1 MPDRLRKIV
10 VVGGDAAAASVAAG
24 IAYSLRDTGILL
36 TLVDDPAQYR
46 GIASTLPSTVNYH
59 HHLGIEDASLIRATG
74 ATCKLGYEYI
84 GWGHP
89 DNRFVVTTGA
99 SGVPIRLIAFHHYIA
114 RERLRG
120 GGASLDDYSLA
131 AVLAE
136 NGRFMPPSADG
147 NEVTSSYR
155 YGLHLDRQRYA
166 TALARIAEG
175 FGADVRKSTV
185 TKANR
190 NAESGFVESVE
201 LADGDT
207 VEGDLFIDCSGE
219 RAVLIGH
226 ALEVDFETWQNTLP
240 CDRSVAVESTGTF
253 DQQPVTRII
262 AKPHGWMRRV
272 QLLDRSHFEYFY
284 SSGNA
289 SEEDVLRNISNDVPG
304 AGDIVQRRDIVRGHR
319 STPWCGNVVAIG
331 RAAADFE
338 SLESSSL
345 TRAHKAVLR
354 LLNLLP
360 DRDCNPAIAA
370 EFNRLCVDE
379 LLQIRD
385 LIALCYARNGR
396 RNEGFWA
403 YCSSLETPESTSKR
417 LNLFETHGRFL
428 YRDYDAAGEDYL
440 VALLT
445 GLGCLPRGYD
455 PLADALPQSAL
466 DERLANL
473 RNLVADAVARAPTH
487 QEYLSNIH
495 GPAG

>member
-24 IAYSLRDTGILL
+24 IVYSLRDTGISL

-59 HHLGIEDASLIRATG
+59 HHLGIEDAALIRATG

-89 DNRFVVTTGA
+89 DHRFLVTTGA
-99 SGVPIRLIAFHHYIA
+99 SGAAIRLVAFHHYLA

-120 GGASLDDYSLA
+120 RAASLDDYSLA
-131 AVLAE
+131 AKLIE
-136 NGRFMPPSADG
+136 NGRFMSPSADG

-155 YGLHLDRQRYA
+155 YSLHLDMQRYA
-166 TALARIAEG
+166 AALAHIAGG

-185 TKANR
+185 TKTNR
-190 NAESGFVESVE
+190 NPDSGFVESVE
-201 LADGDT
+201 LADGST

-219 RAVLIGH
+219 RAVLIGES
-226 ALEVDFETWQNTLP
+226 LGVDVDTWRNTLP
-240 CDRSVAVESTGTF
+240 CDRSVALESTGTF
-253 DQQPVTRII
+253 DQQAVTRII

-284 SSGNA
+284 SSAHA
-289 SEEDVLRNISNDVPG
+289 SEEDVLRNISTDVPG
-304 AGDIVQRRDIVRGHR
+304 AGDIVQRRNIVRGQR
-319 STPWCGNVVAIG
+319 STPWCKNVVAIG

-338 SLESSSL
+338 SLESSSV

-360 DRDCNPAIAA
+360 DRDCNPAIAD
-370 EFNRLCVDE
+370 EFNRLCTDE
-379 LLQIRD
+379 SLQIRD
-385 LIALCYARNGR
+385 LIALCYARSGR
-396 RNEGFWA
+396 RDDGFWA
-403 YCSSLETPESTSKR
+403 YCRSLETPESTRQR
-417 LNLFETHGRFL
+417 LELFETHGRFL
-428 YRDYDAAGEDYL
+428 YREYDAAGEDHL

-445 GLGCLPRGYD
+445 GLGCMPQGYD
-455 PLADALPQSAL
+455 PLADALPQSVL
-466 DERLANL
+466 DERLADL
-473 RNLVADAVARAPTH
+473 RRLVAEAVTRAPTH
-487 QEYLSNIH
+487 QEYLSNIR
-495 GPAG
+495 GP